1 MKYEKPTIE
10 PLCGYREVDETPSSV
25 VAGFA
30 FAIAAALV
38 WHVGAVWNWAAAVVA
53 ETAIS
58 DISKPQNIL
67 FLLSFITDTYNDMA
81 LSPVLKMR
89 AIIDET
95 KKTSEIKELLET
107 AGFTNEAK
115 LKNELGEN
123 HDVSYYSIV
132 L

>member
-1 MKYEKPTIE
+1 MKRMKIFIVPMLLLLI
-10 PLCGYREVDETPSSV
+10 LCTLCSCGGNVTVNLGVIIYIQKDNSTYFTANELKHLRITANGM
-25 VAGFA
+25 VA
-30 FAIAAALV
+30 
-38 WHVGAVWNWAAAVVA
+38 
-53 ETAIS
+53 S
-58 DISKPQNIL
+58 DHSE
-67 FLLSFITDTYNDMA
+67 
-81 LSPVLKMR
+81 
-89 AIIDET
+89 IDET